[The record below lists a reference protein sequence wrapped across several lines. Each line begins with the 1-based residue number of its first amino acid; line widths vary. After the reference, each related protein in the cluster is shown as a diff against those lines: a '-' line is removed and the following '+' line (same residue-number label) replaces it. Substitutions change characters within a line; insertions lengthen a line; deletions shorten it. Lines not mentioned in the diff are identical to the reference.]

1 MQSLGEIFKFSVSEL
16 LQGKRLETEA
26 VISISEQNV
35 VKSIKKNKMLKM
47 VIAVVAV
54 LAVIASS
61 VSGTVAIKN
70 ARNPLIE
77 NNIYIPSKDI
87 RSQLDNIQSFI
98 DPTESKNFNITW
110 LKVFLNSDKKVSDFY
125 IEGVTGEDV
134 YYHCGCQT
142 DTDTL
147 FTGIKRQ
154 KNGLQVLIAINLLN
168 FLIYLIFQ
176 R

>member
-1 MQSLGEIFKFSVSEL
+1 
-16 LQGKRLETEA
+16 
-26 VISISEQNV
+26 
-35 VKSIKKNKMLKM
+35 M

-54 LAVIASS
+54 LAVIVSS

-77 NNIYIPSKDI
+77 NNIYLPSKDI

-110 LKVFLNSDKKVSDFY
+110 LKVFLNSDKEVSDFY

-134 YYHCGCQT
+134 YYHCSCRT

-168 FLIYLIFQ
+168 FLMYLIFQ